1 MLRTASS
8 SVGPTGAHSS
18 IKAECSSSNSRR
30 SSPGRIAVLANAP
43 CFTACMLRKR
53 ILPRS
58 NIGRSA
64 LHAHRNQVAKAKGE
78 LYKLGKDR
86 LTEISFLSNVSRDQL
101 PVAVVGL
108 DHVRGLPASRMTR
121 WQAPPRCALRQG

>member
-1 MLRTASS
+1 MLTIRTANLYFGVKEFLQSTFAPHALAILRTASS

-18 IKAECSSSNSRR
+18 IKAEYSSSNSRR

-43 CFTACMLRKR
+43 CLTACMLRKR

-58 NIGRSA
+58 NMGRSR

-78 LYKLGKDR
+78 LYKLGKHR
-86 LTEISFLSNVSRDQL
+86 LTEISFLSNVF
-101 PVAVVGL
+101 
-108 DHVRGLPASRMTR
+108 T
-121 WQAPPRCALRQG
+121 